1 MVHEE
6 RSAADAI
13 ECVGVHE
20 AAATRFWNCEYVGQQ
35 GADLVNQSV
44 EQSQV
49 SRALKEAIP
58 PACEVL
64 IYASPRKY
72 LPLRL
77 TSVTTLSYLLDSS
90 GASESFG
97 QSVLSLS
104 MRRD

>member
-1 MVHEE
+1 MQSNVLVCMRQPQHAFGIV
-6 RSAADAI
+6 RHKPQTA
-13 ECVGVHE
+13 
-20 AAATRFWNCEYVGQQ
+20 EYVEQQ

-77 TSVTTLSYLLDSS
+77 TSVTSLSHLLDST
-90 GASESFG
+90 GASESFE
-97 QSVLSLS
+97 QSVLSLP
-104 MRRD
+104 MRQD